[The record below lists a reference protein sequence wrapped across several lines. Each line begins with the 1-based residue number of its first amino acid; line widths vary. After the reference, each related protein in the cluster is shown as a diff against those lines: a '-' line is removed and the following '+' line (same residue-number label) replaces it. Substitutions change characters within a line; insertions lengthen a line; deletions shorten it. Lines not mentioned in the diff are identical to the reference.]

1 MQIVPLF
8 WGYSIREDS
17 MVLTPT
23 NRILN
28 QFLNSAG
35 YYSVNI
41 TDPRGNQHMYQVHRL
56 MAIKFVY
63 NPVGAHI
70 FPLVDHIDRNQRNN
84 EKINLRWLN
93 QRLNAINTD
102 FFGCTFSTKW
112 RKWVAKFRG
121 KYVGSHKTYQVA
133 HKMYV
138 DIKKKTFEREYKQ
151 ICGDIIMN
159 SLNFSMVMSDLS
171 PTLSL

>member
-1 MQIVPLF
+1 MIILPLF
-8 WGYSIREDS
+8 WGYSIRSDS

-28 QFLNSAG
+28 QFLNTAG

-41 TDPRGNQHMYQVHRL
+41 TDPDGYQHMYQVHRL
-56 MAIKFVY
+56 VAIKFVY
-63 NPVGAHI
+63 NPVGRHI
-70 FPLVDHIDRNQRNN
+70 FPIVDHIDRNQLNN
-84 EKINLRWLN
+84 DISNLRWLSPK
-93 QRLNAINTD
+93 LNSLNTD
-102 FFGCTFSTKW
+102 CFGCYFNEKW
-112 RKWVAKFRG
+112 GKWVAKFRG

-138 DIKKKTFEREYKQ
+138 DMKKKTFEREYKQ
-151 ICGDIIMN
+151 ICGDITTN
-159 SLNFSMVMSDLS
+159 YSNFSTVMSDLS